1 MFVRANN
8 KFVKTNGYLKV
19 FKEEPL
25 IKSFIKTEVNEMTWF
40 ADEFQTYSTLED
52 TQIMLIIRHSERYN
66 DGTKSLTENGKEYA
80 KRIGQW
86 LNWRKPYSLTSENC
100 VFFSTNVEGNRT
112 KDTALYLSESMFGT
126 QQFVDDTKSS
136 KFKIDYPIPSSGW
149 PECASWSNNP
159 SNEESQANVSKQII
173 NGCYSLL
180 GEKKFGVF
188 VSHDYN
194 TLPLTVWV
202 TNHNL
207 TFDFQGSKD
216 KPELNEWLC
225 YMAGILVI
233 INNGIATMKPVY
245 CIDAYLVN
253 GQTVNITEGDNGYHG
268 VMRDRDNCGYGN
280 ILHSNN

>member
-66 DGTKSLTENGKEYA
+66 DGTNSLTKNGKEYA
-80 KRIGQW
+80 KRFGQL
-86 LNWRKPYSLTSENC
+86 LNWRKPYSLTSEDC

-207 TFDFQGSKD
+207 TFDFQGK
-216 KPELNEWLC
+216 NEWLC
-225 YMAGILVI
+225 YMAGVMVT

-253 GQTVNITEGDNGYHG
+253 GQAVNITEGDNGYHG
-268 VMRDRDNCGYGN
+268 VMRNGYGN
-280 ILHSNN
+280 ILQSNTKNN

>member
-19 FKEEPL
+19 FKEEEPL

-40 ADEFQTYSTLED
+40 ADEFQTYSSDND
-52 TQIMLIIRHSERYN
+52 TQMMLIIRHSERY
-66 DGTKSLTENGKEYA
+66 DSGTRALTENGIEYA

-86 LNWRKPYSLTSENC
+86 LNWRKPSSLTPEDC
-100 VFFSTNVEGNRT
+100 AFFSTNVEGNRT
-112 KDTALYLSESMFGT
+112 KDTALYLSETMFGT
-126 QQFVDDTKSS
+126 QQFVDDSQSS

-159 SNEESQANVSKQII
+159 SNEESQAEVSKQII

-207 TFDFQGSKD
+207 TFDFQG
-216 KPELNEWLC
+216 ENEWLC

-233 INNGIATMKPVY
+233 INNGVATMKPVY
-245 CIDAYLVN
+245 CIDAYIVY
-253 GQTVNITEGDNGYHG
+253 GQAVPIPVGDNGYHG
-268 VMRDRDNCGYGN
+268 VMKNTKNGYGN
-280 ILHSNN
+280 ILESNTTNN